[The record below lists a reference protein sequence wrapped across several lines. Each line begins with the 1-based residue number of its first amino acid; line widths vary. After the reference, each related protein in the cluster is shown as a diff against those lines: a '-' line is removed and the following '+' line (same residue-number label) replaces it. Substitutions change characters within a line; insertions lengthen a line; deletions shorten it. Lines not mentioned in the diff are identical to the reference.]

1 MRLHSPA
8 FQYGQQIPRKYTCDG
23 EDVSPP
29 LIIEDVPGDAKALV
43 IIVED
48 PDAPKRNFTHW
59 VIYNIPPATRE
70 LPEGIPKVGE
80 TTFGLQGVND
90 FGKIGWGGPCPPRGH
105 GTHRYFFRLYALDT
119 VLDLRP
125 GATKEQVR
133 AAMQGRVLAEAEYMG
148 VYSR

>member
-1 MRLHSPA
+1 MRLYSPA

-29 LIIEDVPGDAKALV
+29 LVIEDVPGSAKALV
-43 IIVED
+43 LIVED
-48 PDAPKRNFTHW
+48 PDAPRRNFTHW
-59 VIYNIPPATRE
+59 VIYNIPSATRE
-70 LPEGIPKVGE
+70 LPEGIPKAGE

-90 FGKIGWGGPCPPRGH
+90 FGRIGWGGPCPPRGH

-119 VLDLRP
+119 ALNLRP

-133 AAMQGRVLAEAEYMG
+133 AAMQDHVVTEAEYMG